1 MKGAI
6 GIERLSLKRLSGEG
20 LKGGVSFA
28 GDPGILRKA
37 LDMGISFHRGHCTA
51 VGNLESEMGLIYRG
65 LQKMDEGGL

>member
-1 MKGAI
+1 MRESSKVFFRGSSFI
-6 GIERLSLKRLSGEG
+6 GGGILEG
-20 LKGGVSFA
+20 M
-28 GDPGILRKA
+28 LRKA